1 MKKILIGVSVILGMA
16 SCTKEEVYYPTSL
29 NPHLK
34 INTQAEEIYLVNVG
48 SLPQVESI
56 SCDYKFYGVNYQG
69 DTLMSSNKIFIPLVE
84 FTDEWSFYVTNNSIT
99 SELQIEEIY

>member
-16 SCTKEEVYYPTSL
+16 SCTKEEIYYPTSL

-34 INTQAEEIYLVNVG
+34 VNTQAEEIYLVNVG

-56 SCDYKFYGVNYQG
+56 FCDYKLYGVKYDG
-69 DTLMSSNKIFIPLVE
+69 DTLMSNDKISLPLVD
-84 FTDEWSFYVTNNSIT
+84 FTDEWSFYVSNNNT
-99 SELQIEEIY
+99 TTEVQIEEIY